1 MKKISKMGEKPVLKL
16 LIEMSLPPVISMLIQ
31 SMYNIVDSIFVAR
44 LGEDALTAVS
54 LAYPLQNVALA
65 VAVGFGVSINA
76 VIARNTGAGRKED
89 ADIAA
94 AHGVVLTALHS
105 ILFILLGIFFTKPF
119 ISMFTEDQNVLL
131 WGCEYSRIVICISC
145 GMMFHILIEKMFQ
158 SIGNMIMP
166 MIMQGVGALVNIILD
181 PIMIFGIFGF
191 PALGVRGAAIATV
204 AGQFTACII
213 SVILFLRANSGINI
227 RLKGFRFDK
236 DVIKQLYSVAVPS
249 AVMLSLPS
257 VLVGALN
264 SILSSISQTAVAV
277 LGIYFKL
284 QSFVYMPVNG
294 VIQGMR
300 PIVSY
305 NYGAGNLRR
314 MYDTVKSA
322 VFISAA
328 IMAVGTVV
336 FIIFPDIILD
346 LFSANGSMLEMGTE
360 ALRIIGLGFI
370 VSTFSVVFSGVFEAL
385 NRGAESLIV
394 SLVRQFAVT
403 IPLSL
408 LLVKIWGVA
417 GVWISFPVSEL
428 LSAFC
433 ALLLYKLFASKM
445 KNQTDINEH
454 I

>member
-44 LGEDALTAVS
+44 LGEDVLTAVS

-76 VIARNTGAGRKED
+76 VIARNMGAGRKED
-89 ADIAA
+89 TDIAA
-94 AHGVVLTALHS
+94 AHGVVLTALHC

-305 NYGAGNLRR
+305 NYGAGNMRR

-346 LFSANGSMLEMGTE
+346 LFSANGPMLEMGTE

-408 LLVKIWGVA
+408 LLVKIWGVT

-433 ALLLYKLFASKM
+433 ALLIYRLFVSKM
-445 KNQTDINEH
+445 KNQIDIN
-454 I
+454 